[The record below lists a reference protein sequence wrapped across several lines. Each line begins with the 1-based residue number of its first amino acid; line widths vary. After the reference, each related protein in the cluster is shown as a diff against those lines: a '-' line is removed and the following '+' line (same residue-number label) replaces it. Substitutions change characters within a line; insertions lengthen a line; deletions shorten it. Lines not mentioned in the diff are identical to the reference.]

1 MDEEMEGK
9 NVKLMSSDDKI
20 YEVHPI
26 TNKKI
31 LGYHIPKFEEACKL
45 VCEAAKEIPEIN

>member
-20 YEVHPI
+20 YEVPDTI
-26 TNKKI
+26 FQK
-31 LGYHIPKFEEACKL
+31 
-45 VCEAAKEIPEIN
+45 